1 MSREKEKEAVFAL
14 LKNKTKI
21 KKYRISNIIFA
32 VLYSGVKRA
41 KASLSSFSSFN
52 IFGAFCYK
60 VIDGNQ
66 FFCRSYHSLLSV
78 V

>member
-41 KASLSSFSSFN
+41 KASLSS
-52 IFGAFCYK
+52 
-60 VIDGNQ
+60 
-66 FFCRSYHSLLSV
+66 
-78 V
+78 